1 MTADTGH
8 DHGGG
13 DTMPAMMMKM
23 KSVMM
28 KLLRPKKVMNINSI
42 MMVKKMMMRSKVMM
56 KMMTNRLWS

>member
-1 MTADTGH
+1 
-8 DHGGG
+8 
-13 DTMPAMMMKM
+13 MPAMMMKM